1 MRWWVSGAVLLA
13 LLVGGAGGY
22 AVATRDEPAEPG
34 RTTFAE
40 PAPVAADH
48 PRLPVQL
55 YEPDP
60 DDDPLEPD
68 IPLEQVRLTALNAK
82 GQPSRYSVS
91 VPIPKEWDDSF
102 NGVSRWTFTKE
113 GNDSMSYGMRL
124 DIIAG
129 EEETMDRAI
138 SIRQAQLRSA
148 DAQGNL
154 GDVEFSAQDDSGFTV
169 TFVEDGYRRV
179 SMELFIPDADGNAF
193 AAIAVYGRERDLS
206 GIEDLVS
213 LVDANITTIQR
224 P

>member
-13 LLVGGAGGY
+13 LVVGGAGGY
-22 AVATRDEPAEPG
+22 AVGSRDEPSSPG
-34 RTTFAE
+34 RSTFAD
-40 PAPVAADH
+40 PVPVQADH

-60 DDDPLEPD
+60 DDKPLVPG

-82 GQPSRYSVS
+82 GQPSKYSVS

-102 NGVSRWTFTKE
+102 NGVSRWTFTKA
-113 GNDSMSYGMRL
+113 GNDTMSFGMRL

-129 EEETMDRAI
+129 DKESMDRAI

-148 DAQGNL
+148 NAQGNL
-154 GDVEFSAQDDSGFTV
+154 HDVEFSAQDDSGFTV
-169 TFVEDGYRRV
+169 TFVEDGYRRI
-179 SMELFIPDADGNAF
+179 SMELFIPDPDGNAF